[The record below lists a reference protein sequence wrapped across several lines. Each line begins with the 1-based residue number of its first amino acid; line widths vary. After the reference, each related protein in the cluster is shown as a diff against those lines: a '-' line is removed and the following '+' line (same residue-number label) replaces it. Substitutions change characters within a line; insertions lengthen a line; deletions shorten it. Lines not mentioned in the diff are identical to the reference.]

1 MLVSNRLTTIQ
12 IIQLVFAKTS
22 ARRMRK
28 RWSGI
33 NAFERILPFPL
44 SLSKTFQ
51 SRYLYEPWR
60 IKNNV
65 NKNRSSSSRG
75 IIIIERIAGSPLVS
89 NREDRLCSRWNWYFG
104 CTCRNTIIQRIAGPS
119 RASWHRWRGFDQP
132 AVNKGEGCG
141 SVKHVPNRFH
151 IGSKPIFV
159 AIRDPV
165 SVRTEMDSGGQ
176 FCGGTEEER
185 EGRAFRDATLWPRRI
200 F

>member
-104 CTCRNTIIQRIAGPS
+104 RTCRNTIIQRIAGPS

-132 AVNKGEGCG
+132 AVNKG
-141 SVKHVPNRFH
+141 
-151 IGSKPIFV
+151 V
-159 AIRDPV
+159 AVARLSTCQTGFT
-165 SVRTEMDSGGQ
+165 SVRSQYSSRFAIQ
-176 FCGGTEEER
+176 FQFGRKWIPAVNFAAER
-185 EGRAFRDATLWPRRI
+185 KRRGAFRDATLWPRRI